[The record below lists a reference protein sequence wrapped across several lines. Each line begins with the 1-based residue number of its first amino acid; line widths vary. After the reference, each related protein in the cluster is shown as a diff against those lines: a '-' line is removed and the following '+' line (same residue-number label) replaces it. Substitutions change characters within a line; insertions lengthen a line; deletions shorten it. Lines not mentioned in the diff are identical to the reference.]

1 VETGV
6 NEIFQFK
13 KDQKNVIRSRKESS
27 HGKSTPEAHKCMG
40 QESVDLRLTIAIA
53 AHEGKRSTAAG
64 AAEGSLASRTCC

>member
-1 VETGV
+1 
-6 NEIFQFK
+6 
-13 KDQKNVIRSRKESS
+13 
-27 HGKSTPEAHKCMG
+27 MG